1 MMRAGWQR
9 WVCYLSLALSVLLL
23 LLPLPDAL
31 RPLRPWWPALV
42 LLYWVLEAPD
52 RVGLGTAFV
61 TGLAADVL
69 AGALLG
75 DQALRLL
82 VVVFLAQRFRARLRF
97 FPMPQQSAAV
107 LLLLLNDS
115 LLRWLIRAFAGMSPP
130 PLLTWVAP
138 LVGAALWPFVF
149 LLLDVSRARLRARE
163 P

>member
-52 RVGLGTAFV
+52 RVGLGTAFI

-97 FPMPQQSAAV
+97 SRCRSSPRRCCCCCSTTACC
-107 LLLLLNDS
+107 
-115 LLRWLIRAFAGMSPP
+115 AG
-130 PLLTWVAP
+130 
-138 LVGAALWPFVF
+138 
-149 LLLDVSRARLRARE
+149 
-163 P
+163 

>member
-130 PLLTWVAP
+130 PPLTWVAP

>member
-52 RVGLGTAFV
+52 RVGLGTAFI

-130 PLLTWVAP
+130 PPLTWVAP

-149 LLLDVSRARLRARE
+149 LLLDASRARLRARE

>member
-52 RVGLGTAFV
+52 RVGLGTAFI

-130 PLLTWVAP
+130 PPLTWVAP

-149 LLLDVSRARLRARE
+149 LLLDALRARLRARE

>member
-52 RVGLGTAFV
+52 RVGLGTAFI

>member
-52 RVGLGTAFV
+52 RVGLGTAFI

-97 FPMPQQSAAV
+97 FPMPQQSVAV

-130 PLLTWVAP
+130 PPLTWVAP

-149 LLLDVSRARLRARE
+149 LLLDALRARLRARE

>member
-1 MMRAGWQR
+1 M
-9 WVCYLSLALSVLLL
+9 SVLLL

-52 RVGLGTAFV
+52 RVGLGTAFI

-97 FPMPQQSAAV
+97 FPMPQQSVAV

-130 PLLTWVAP
+130 PPLTWVAP

-149 LLLDVSRARLRARE
+149 LLLDALRARLRARE

>member
-1 MMRAGWQR
+1 RAGWQR

-52 RVGLGTAFV
+52 RVGLGTAFI

-97 FPMPQQSAAV
+97 FPMPQQSVAV

-130 PLLTWVAP
+130 PPLTWVAP

-149 LLLDVSRARLRARE
+149 LLLDALRARLRARE